1 MITCKVCL
9 STDSDEVEAIGI
21 TALAGDIS
29 WRAAERACAE
39 YGISRQ
45 SLQNHME
52 QHYTAAIARANDT
65 ELLAVES
72 EFDASVASSVADLF
86 DSMRMAPPEVKP
98 LYAAAIRN
106 LQGLRDT
113 KPSQQ
118 HLIMALKT
126 IQEMTGM
133 KQEQRMLLQFAEQMF
148 GEVEPARVKV
158 IDVSSE
164 PLALSEASYASSS
177 EEVK

>member
-1 MITCKVCL
+1 MTACKVCL
-9 STDSDEVEAIGI
+9 STQSDAIEAEGLRA
-21 TALAGDIS
+21 TNGEIS
-29 WRAAERACAE
+29 WRLATRNLDDAGFSILR
-39 YGISRQ
+39 S

-52 QHYTAAIARANDT
+52 NHYTANEIRV
-65 ELLAVES
+65 VEE
-72 EFDASVASSVADLF
+72 EFDAAIREGVADLF
-86 DSMRMAPPEVKP
+86 AAMRHAPPEVKP

-118 HLIMALKT
+118 HLIMSLKT

-148 GEVEPARVKV
+148 GEIAPAPEASALANV
-158 IDVSSE
+158 IDVSPIPE
-164 PLALSEASYASSS
+164 LNEASYA
-177 EEVK
+177 EEVNT

>member
-9 STDSDEVEAIGI
+9 HDETPTLEAIGRE
-21 TALAGDIS
+21 ALDEQIS
-29 WRAAERACAE
+29 WRAAEREAQP

-45 SLQNHME
+45 SLKNHME
-52 QHYTAAIARANDT
+52 THYAKAIERSLDT

-72 EFDASVASSVADLF
+72 EFDASVNLAVADLF
-86 DSMRMAPPEVKP
+86 DAMRMAPPEVKP
-98 LYAAAIRN
+98 LYMAAIRN
-106 LQGLRDT
+106 LQGLKDT

-148 GEVEPARVKV
+148 GEVAAPQRPVL
-158 IDVSSE
+158 DVTAIE
-164 PLALSEASYASSS
+164 LPALSEASYAS
-177 EEVK
+177 EEVNK